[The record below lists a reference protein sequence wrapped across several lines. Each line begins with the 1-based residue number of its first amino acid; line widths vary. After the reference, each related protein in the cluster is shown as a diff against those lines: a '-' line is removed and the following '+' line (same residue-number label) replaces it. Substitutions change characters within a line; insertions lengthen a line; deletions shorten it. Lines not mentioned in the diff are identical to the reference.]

1 MIKEVLVR
9 IHRGETLAEIEREL
23 GMEHSALLGMLDR
36 MVKMGL
42 LEMRERKPEEQGV
55 CKTCPLREVCGKN
68 GPKVY
73 YLTEKGLRAINK

>member
-1 MIKEVLVR
+1 MIRDVLIR
-9 IHRGETLAEIEREL
+9 IHRGETLAQIEDEL

-42 LEMRERKPEEQGV
+42 LEVRERTAGEQGV